1 MFQWL
6 GLHVPLMVH
15 TAEQKLYE
23 IAQWVE
29 LHQELQAEGLLGS
42 LPDSLLRFAA
52 AVV

>member
-1 MFQWL
+1 MFQQL
-6 GLHVPLMVH
+6 GLHFPQMVH
-15 TAEQKLYE
+15 MVEQKLSE

-29 LHQELQAEGLLGS
+29 LHQELQAAGLLRS

>member
-1 MFQWL
+1 MFQ
-6 GLHVPLMVH
+6 GLVLHFPLMVH
-15 TAEQKLYE
+15 MVEQKLSE

-29 LHQELQAEGLLGS
+29 LHQEQQAEDLLGS